1 MEGNTV
7 IKVMVIGNQL
17 ISETK
22 IAVLKSR
29 DMEFTQ
35 IAELPVAR
43 ELIKQR
49 KFDVVIVDSLID
61 ELEDICNSIC
71 GLNSTPV
78 VIMVRGGESVWKE
91 LDNVAADGFLANNA
105 SAIELRA
112 RIAAI
117 ARRAKLTLTL
127 F

>member
-17 ISETK
+17 ISEKK

-78 VIMVRGGESVWKE
+78 VIMVRGGSRSGKSSTTWRPM
-91 LDNVAADGFLANNA
+91 DF
-105 SAIELRA
+105 
-112 RIAAI
+112 
-117 ARRAKLTLTL
+117 
-127 F
+127 